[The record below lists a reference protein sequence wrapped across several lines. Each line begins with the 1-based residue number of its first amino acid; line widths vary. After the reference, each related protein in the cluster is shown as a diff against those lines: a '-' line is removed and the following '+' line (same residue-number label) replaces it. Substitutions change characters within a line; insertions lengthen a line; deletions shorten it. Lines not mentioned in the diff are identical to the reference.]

1 MQLLPWNLI
10 DFIDSITKLW
20 HYLAKVVH
28 LRNTFSE
35 YFKLANIAIVQVIG
49 SVEDERAF
57 QLWISW
63 NQSSKIDCENTF
75 QWLWECTPNFFLK
88 LIFFYDA
95 ACDSLCASRNH
106 ENDIWG
112 LYKAIIYSKVHELLY
127 CWNLNCC
134 TFNKFVVKTN

>member
-57 QLWISW
+57 QL
-63 NQSSKIDCENTF
+63 
-75 QWLWECTPNFFLK
+75 
-88 LIFFYDA
+88 
-95 ACDSLCASRNH
+95 
-106 ENDIWG
+106 
-112 LYKAIIYSKVHELLY
+112 
-127 CWNLNCC
+127 
-134 TFNKFVVKTN
+134 